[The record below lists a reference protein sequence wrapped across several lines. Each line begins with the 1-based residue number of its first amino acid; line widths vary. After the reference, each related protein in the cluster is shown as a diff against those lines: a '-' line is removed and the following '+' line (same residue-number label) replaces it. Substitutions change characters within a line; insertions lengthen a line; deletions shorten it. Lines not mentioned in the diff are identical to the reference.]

1 MKIRVCLM
9 SQRLTLIFLLLLLSL
24 PACDG
29 KKSAF
34 DPSIPHAVEVEMR
47 PDGLAYLPGQS
58 KPFSGE
64 AVELHPGWNPPRVAK
79 RTPYVYGKKHGSMTT
94 WTPGRKLREDRRY
107 EHGVAK
113 TSAVYH
119 TNGRIK
125 YQVTLNAKDVAEGHY
140 RRYYPDG
147 ELQVEAVFDA
157 NEKFHGDEKCY
168 DRNGKLI
175 GHYRHDHG
183 NTLIPVFETHLMK
196 VERLWKMQQG
206 PEPHPSPWDV
216 PFEQQGGPATH

>member
-1 MKIRVCLM
+1 MTIRPHL
-9 SQRLTLIFLLLLLSL
+9 SALILVLGLS
-24 PACDG
+24 ACDF
-29 KKSAF
+29 KKQAL
-34 DPSIPHAVEVEMR
+34 DPSVSHELKVELRE
-47 PDGLAYLPGQS
+47 DGLAYLPGDS

-64 AVELHPGWNPPRVAK
+64 AVELHPDNGRVAR

-107 EHGVAK
+107 EHGVARAS
-113 TSAVYH
+113 TVYY
-119 TNGRIK
+119 TLDYK
-125 YQVTLNAKDVAEGHY
+125 ALKKFEVSLNAKDMAEGPY
-140 RRYYPDG
+140 RRYYPGG
-147 ELQVEAVFDA
+147 ELQVEATFDEH
-157 NEKFHGDEKCY
+157 EKFHGDEKCY

-206 PEPHPSPWDV
+206 PEPHPNPWDV
-216 PFEQQGGPATH
+216 PFEQQGEPAAK